1 LPLSSAE
8 WEKTFLICGA
18 SRRPQLAGWSEIRRD
33 PLPKASAVRGA
44 SMSFLFELWKFMR
57 VRKKYWLMPIMF
69 VMIIFGG
76 LVVLT
81 KGSVIAPMIYTLF

>member
-1 LPLSSAE
+1 
-8 WEKTFLICGA
+8 
-18 SRRPQLAGWSEIRRD
+18 
-33 PLPKASAVRGA
+33 
-44 SMSFLFELWKFMR
+44 MSFLAELWQFMR